1 MFQNMNKDNKDKTQK
16 WILFALVDK
25 NKVWKK
31 KLWNVLISQQSL
43 LYFYGFASVVYWQVR
58 LFFYNIN
65 DDSLFLCKLSRKKK
79 FCVLWQ

>member
-25 NKVWKK
+25 KSEKEVMKCVNISAKFTLF
-31 KLWNVLISQQSL
+31 LWVCFLGL
-43 LYFYGFASVVYWQVR
+43 LTSAFV
-58 LFFYNIN
+58 FYNIN

-79 FCVLWQ
+79 FCVLRQ